1 MDLLQI
7 IISFLN
13 NLNSNSD
20 LSPLFDL
27 FKNNSF
33 DLKKILSNL
42 SLESVA
48 PIIKEFLH
56 NFNQEKNP
64 TGCSVGQEFKLEPI
78 AFIADKD
85 VVYTLNRY
93 FNS

>member
-7 IISFLN
+7 LISFLN
-13 NLNSNSD
+13 NLNTNSD
-20 LSPLFDL
+20 LSPLIDL

-33 DLKKILSNL
+33 DLKKVLSNF
-42 SLESVA
+42 SLETVT
-48 PIIKEFLH
+48 PIIKEFLR
-56 NFNQEKNP
+56 NFNQTKNP
-64 TGCSVGQEFKLEPI
+64 TDCSVGQDFKLEPI